1 MSNKPQSPEK
11 LAVQY
16 RYFELDRGAIN
27 KDARTVDLSFSSNT
41 PVHRWYG
48 NEVLDHSKKSV
59 RMSRMNNGAPLL
71 ANHDMDQHI
80 GIVESASIQDSSR
93 GVASVRFGNSPLAQ
107 QKFQDVQ
114 DGILRNVSVGY
125 IVHKFQVTESDDKTP
140 DEYRAIDWEP
150 VEVSLVAV
158 PADPTVGVGREL
170 REFPVVVER
179 CLCVEGCSVNGVCPE
194 HGDRAKKVPAATAA
208 IPAVQEQ
215 RTMSTA
221 AVVPNVEVNASR
233 EKAINEELQR
243 VRNISALGAQYRE
256 HVKPEE
262 VAKWIAEEMSEDKVH
277 RLIGDRLIARYQIVK
292 GGNSEAVDLTEG
304 EKKRYSLVNLI
315 QARLTG
321 QTCFE
326 MEVSD
331 QIGKNLK
338 RSPSHGGIFV
348 PKSIPGVDLTQAERD
363 AIMTGKRAPL
373 TAGSNAAGGFT
384 VETDVQPLINILRN
398 KIVARQMGATMLTGL
413 RDPLLFPKQIT
424 AGAGFWM
431 AENSGTDVTEQDLT
445 FGSFTLSPKTVMALQ
460 KYSRQLL
467 AQSSIDIEALVRY
480 DIAAQIAI
488 AIDSAVIN
496 GSGSSNQ
503 PMGIL
508 GQSGL
513 DVVAIGTNGG
523 NPTFATILQQ
533 ETDVATANSD
543 IGSLGYATTPGIRG
557 RLKQTLPLGNT
568 VGLPVWT
575 NDRRLEGGLQ
585 QGECNGYPAI
595 ASNQIPSN
603 LTKGTSSGDCHA
615 IIFGDWSSVLIG
627 EWNALEILPDPYTLG
642 GQAMVRVFAW
652 DMCDTNVRY
661 VSAFSVVK
669 DALP

>member
-1 MSNKPQSPEK
+1 MSTKVKAPEK
-11 LAVQY
+11 LPVQY
-16 RYFELDRGAIN
+16 RYFELDRAAID
-27 KDARTVDLSFSSNT
+27 KEKRTLPLSFSSET
-41 PVHRWYG
+41 PVRRWYG
-48 NEVLDHSKKSV
+48 NEVLDHGKGSV
-59 RMSRMNNGAPLL
+59 NMDRMRNGAPLL
-71 ANHDMDQHI
+71 ANHDADQHI
-80 GIVESASIQDSSR
+80 GVVEEASISGNKGR
-93 GVASVRFGNSPLAQ
+93 AVVRFGNSPLAQ

-125 IVHKFQVTESDDKTP
+125 IVNRYQITESDDKTP
-140 DEYRAIDWEP
+140 DEYRAIDWTP

-170 REFPVVVER
+170 REFPVTIE
-179 CLCVEGCSVNGVCPE
+179 
-194 HGDRAKKVPAATAA
+194 KQIPAAAAA
-208 IPAVQEQ
+208 IPTQEN
-215 RTMSTA
+215 RSMSTA
-221 AVVPNVEVNASR
+221 AVTPNVNPVVEVNAAR
-233 EKAINEELQR
+233 EKAINDEVGR

-256 HVKPEE
+256 HVTPAQ
-262 VAKWIAEEMSEDKVH
+262 VAKWIAEETPEGEV
-277 RLIGDRLIARYQIVK
+277 RRQIGDILIKKFQPV
-292 GGNSEAVDLTEG
+292 GGTAAEAVQLTEG
-304 EKKRYSLVNLI
+304 EKKRYSVVNLI
-315 QARLTG
+315 QHRLRG
-321 QTCFE
+321 ENCFE
-326 MEVSD
+326 IEISD

-338 RSPSHGGIFV
+338 RSPAHGGIFV
-348 PKSIPGVDLTQAERD
+348 PMQIPGIELTQKERD
-363 AIMTGKRAPL
+363 AIITGQRAPL

-384 VETDVQPLINILRN
+384 VETDVQPLVNILRN
-398 KIVARQMGATMLTGL
+398 KIVAKQMGATMLTGL

-431 AENSGTDVTEQDLT
+431 AENSGADVTEQDLT
-445 FGSFTLSPKTVMALQ
+445 FGSFSLSPKTVMALQ

-503 PMGIL
+503 PLGIL
-508 GQSGL
+508 NQGSL
-513 DVVAIGTNGG
+513 DIVAVGTNGG
-523 NPTFATILQQ
+523 NPTFANILQQ

-543 IGSLGYATTPGIRG
+543 IGTLGYVTTPGIRG
-557 RLKQTLPLGNT
+557 RLKQTTPLANT

-575 NDRRLEGGLQ
+575 GDKRIEGGLQ
-585 QGECNGYPAI
+585 QGTCNGYPAM

-603 LTKGTSSGDCHA
+603 LTKGTSNGICHA

-661 VSAFSVVK
+661 VSAFSVIK

>member
-1 MSNKPQSPEK
+1 VSNKPNKPEK
-11 LAVQY
+11 LPVQY
-16 RYFELDRGAIN
+16 RYFELDRAAIN
-27 KDARTVDLSFSSNT
+27 KDARTVELSFSSNT
-41 PVHRWYG
+41 PVNRWYG
-48 NEVLDHSKKSV
+48 SEVLDHSKKSV
-59 RMSRMNNGAPLL
+59 RMARMNNGAPLL

-80 GIVESASIQDSSR
+80 GIVESASIQDQSR
-93 GVASVRFGNSPLAQ
+93 GVAQVRFGNSPLAQ

-140 DEYRAIDWEP
+140 DEYRATDWEP

-170 REFPVVVER
+170 REYKFDLE
-179 CLCVEGCSVNGVCPE
+179 
-194 HGDRAKKVPAATAA
+194 VPAADAA
-208 IPAVQEQ
+208 IPVQEQ
-215 RTMSTA
+215 RIMAA
-221 AVVPNVEVNASR
+221 AVVTPNLEVNQAR
-233 EKAINEELQR
+233 EVAVNAEMKRL
-243 VRNISALGAQYRE
+243 RNISALGELYRQI
-256 HVKPEE
+256 VKPDQ
-262 VAKWIAEEMSEDKVH
+262 VAKWIADETPESDVRMA
-277 RLIGDRLIARYQIVK
+277 IGDLLIKKHTPV
-292 GGNSEAVDLTEG
+292 GGSSAEAVDLTLG
-304 EKKRYSLVNLI
+304 EKKRYSIVNLI
-315 QARLTG
+315 QKRLKG
-321 QTCFE
+321 ESCFE
-326 MEVSD
+326 IEISE

-338 RSPSHGGIFV
+338 RTPAHGGIFV
-348 PKSIPGVDLTQAERD
+348 PKSIPGVDLTQGERD
-363 AIMTGKRAPL
+363 AIMTGQRAPL
-373 TAGSNAAGGFT
+373 TTLSGAAGALT
-384 VETDVQPLINILRN
+384 VETSVEPLISILRN
-398 KIVARQMGATMLTGL
+398 KVVSLRMGAKMLTGL

-431 AENSGTDVTEQDLT
+431 AENSGADVTEQDLT

-467 AQSSIDIEALVRY
+467 AQSTVDIEALVRS

-496 GSGSSNQ
+496 GTGASNQ
-503 PMGIL
+503 PLGIL

-523 NPTFATILQQ
+523 NPTYATILQQ
-533 ETDVATANSD
+533 ETDVATANAD
-543 IGSLGYATTPGIRG
+543 QGTLGYATTPGIRG
-557 RLKQTLPLGNT
+557 RLKQTLPLANT

-575 NDRRLEGGLQ
+575 NDKRLDGGLQ
-585 QGECNGYPAI
+585 MGECNGYPAMS
-595 ASNQIPSN
+595 SNQIPST
-603 LTKGTSSGDCHA
+603 LTKGTSSGNCHA